1 LIARDKC
8 DEQKKQGPY
17 MTTDRSLPKNWQV
30 GIQGRL
36 ENLETAISIADPSR
50 CINERQSEGQALR
63 HLAVRG
69 GLAAWQ
75 QRSVAGYIEQHLARQ
90 IPLPELAYLVGL
102 STYHF
107 ARAFRQSFGVP
118 PHRYHIM
125 RRIERA
131 KTMLSE
137 HTKSVTEIGLALG
150 FNETSAFTA
159 TFRKLTGLTPSAYA
173 RSEARTW
180 TTSGFP
186 YVCSS
191 SLGVAA

>member
-1 LIARDKC
+1 
-8 DEQKKQGPY
+8 
-17 MTTDRSLPKNWQV
+17 MTTDCSLSNDRQA
-30 GIQGRL
+30 GIQGKF
-36 ENLETAISIADPSR
+36 ESSETIGSQSR
-50 CINERQSEGQALR
+50 YVGEGQTDGRALR
-63 HLAVRG
+63 YLAVRG

-75 QRSVAGYIEQHLARQ
+75 ERLVAGHIERHIARQ
-90 IPLPELAYLVGL
+90 IPLAELACLVGL

-107 ARAFRQSFGVP
+107 ARAFRQSFGMP

-131 KTMLSE
+131 KAMLSD

-159 TFRKLTGLTPSAYA
+159 TFRKLTGLTPTAYG
-173 RSEARTW
+173 RGEAHAS
-180 TTSGFP
+180 TTSGFQ
-186 YVCSS
+186 YICSS